1 VLSATIVVLAT
12 IFVVI
17 NILVDVLQALIDPR
31 MRR

>member
-1 VLSATIVVLAT
+1 MLSATIVVLAT
-12 IFVVI
+12 IFVLI

>member
-1 VLSATIVVLAT
+1 VATILVLAT

-17 NILVDVLQALIDPR
+17 NILVDVLQALIDAR

>member
-1 VLSATIVVLAT
+1 VLSATILVLAA